1 MKNRP
6 RFWNICWALAVIAI
20 PLAGCT
26 GTSQSVEFYTL
37 SPMTRLQQEPHAG
50 AIGQDIAIG
59 VGPVEF
65 PKFLDRPQIVTRT
78 SANRIEVSEFHRWGG
93 SLRADFLR
101 VLADN
106 IAILLGTRR
115 VALYPWGDRFDPT
128 YRIALDVEQF
138 EGRLGEYVQLDVT
151 WTVTGRQAKETLLV
165 KKAMLREPL
174 ATDDYE
180 ALVAAKSR
188 VLASLSRKIAD
199 EIRRLVDTD
208 QGDNQGTGDE
218 HAAREVS

>member
-6 RFWNICWALAVIAI
+6 RFRNIWGALAVTATLIGGC
-20 PLAGCT
+20 AG
-26 GTSQSVEFYTL
+26 SSPPVEFYTL
-37 SPMTRLQQEPHAG
+37 SPLIGLQQEPHAG
-50 AIGQDIAIG
+50 AIGHDIAIG
-59 VGPVEF
+59 VGPMEI

-93 SLRADFLR
+93 SLHADFLR

-106 IAILLGTRR
+106 ISILLGTNQ
-115 VALYPWGDRFDPT
+115 VAVYPWGDRFDPT

-151 WTVTGRQAKETLLV
+151 WTVTGREAGETLLV
-165 KKAMLREPL
+165 KKSKIREPV
-174 ATDDYE
+174 ATEDYE

-188 VLASLSRKIAD
+188 ALAALSREIAD
-199 EIRRLVDTD
+199 EIKRVQLLSSP
-208 QGDNQGTGDE
+208 E
-218 HAAREVS
+218 K